1 MQNQSM
7 KRRKERK
14 SAEKIGGEAPSS
26 ILARFPS
33 KEIGEDQSMRTQ
45 ARSFVNWSGRMTLL
59 LGSCLLV
66 FTAGCKPTTTLS
78 AKGLIVVEE
87 GTARMPIVV
96 FENAPP
102 FTRQAVEDLANY
114 IEKTS
119 GARPEVLEGLPDPI
133 PEHAIWVG
141 YQPKLKELFPD
152 VDFDFK
158 HPEEIL
164 ISANENH
171 LVIAGRD
178 RWDPEHMTMKDR
190 RGKEIVGVQQEYGT
204 VNAVYT
210 FLQDHLGVRW
220 LWPGELGED
229 IVKQATIGF
238 APFTERYHPQIR
250 GRQFVFMIYTLE
262 KNMGGNK
269 WARHQRLQLDS
280 LFIQPGHPF
289 SDWWDRFHETNPEF
303 FALREDGTRSQ
314 GPSARTVKI
323 CKSSPAVWEQWMK
336 DVEAQMASNPD
347 RRTFA
352 ANANDGWTYGYCTDE
367 PCRAWDPPEGS
378 PTIHYV
384 DGKGTARKYVSMT
397 DRQITFANTL
407 ARMLRERFPDRDDLL
422 VSAMAYGASRTPPV
436 TAIKPDANVI
446 VSGVWSFH
454 NQPND
459 VDRESF
465 VEWSKISPLIA
476 WRPNLTSRAGW
487 KAGFPNS
494 APRRVIEDLRFAAEH
509 NIIGMSVDWI
519 FESWAAQGP
528 HYYMLAQMVWN
539 PYADGEAILAD
550 YYQRAFGPAAK
561 TMIGYWE
568 AIGNAATRIGYEGK
582 SEREVWNQAFFDDA
596 YARLDQATAEAT
608 EDGPLYGKRV
618 AFVRAGL
625 DYLRLIREMEPFI
638 DRMAE
643 TKGKDA
649 EAKAAAQ
656 AKWEEIFKEIE
667 RIKKEYP
674 FAISGSYVSP
684 GNRYLKNYS
693 PDQFTEKK

>member
-1 MQNQSM
+1 MQTPP
-7 KRRKERK
+7 E
-14 SAEKIGGEAPSS
+14 EKKDE
-26 ILARFPS
+26 
-33 KEIGEDQSMRTQ
+33 TQ
-45 ARSFVNWSGRMTLL
+45 ARKAGGPPTLLWFAYWSCRMTVL
-59 LGSCLLV
+59 LGSCLLLCTV
-66 FTAGCKPTTTLS
+66 GCQPTLPT
-78 AKGLIVVEE
+78 KELILVEE

-102 FTRQAVEDLANY
+102 FTRQAAEDLANY

-119 GARPEVLEGLPDPI
+119 GARPEVLEGLPDPV

-141 YQPKLKELFPD
+141 YQPKLNELFPD

-164 ISANENH
+164 IAANENH

-178 RWDPEHMTMKDR
+178 RWDPEHMTIEDR

-229 IVKQATIGF
+229 LLKQATIGF
-238 APFTERYHPQIR
+238 EPFTDRYHPQIR
-250 GRQFVFMIYTLE
+250 NRQAVFMIYTLV
-262 KNMGGNK
+262 KNSGGGK

-280 LFIQPGHPF
+280 LYINSGHQF
-289 SDWWDRFHETNPEF
+289 SDWWDRFHETNPEL
-303 FALREDGTRSQ
+303 FALQPDG
-314 GPSARTVKI
+314 ARGTPGGRTAKI
-323 CKSSPAVWEQWMK
+323 CQSSPAVWEQWMK
-336 DVEAQMASNPD
+336 DAEAQMASNPD
-347 RRTFA
+347 RLTFA
-352 ANANDGWTYGYCTDE
+352 AHANDGWTYGYCTCE
-367 PCRAWDPPEGS
+367 SCRAWDPPGGG
-378 PTIHYV
+378 PTFHYV
-384 DGKGTARKYVSMT
+384 SKGRARQSVAMT

-407 ARMLRERFPDRDDLL
+407 ARKLRERFPERDDLL
-422 VSAMAYGASRTPPV
+422 VSAMAYGASRPPPV
-436 TAIKPDANVI
+436 AAKPDPNVI

-454 NQPND
+454 NQPNA

-465 VEWSKISPLIA
+465 VEWSKIAPLIA

-494 APRRVIEDLRFAAEH
+494 APHRVIEDLRFAAEH
-509 NIIGMSVDWI
+509 HIIGLSIDWI

-528 HYYMLAQMVWN
+528 HYYMLAQMAWN

-550 YYQRAFGPAAK
+550 YYQRAFGPAVK
-561 TMIGYWE
+561 TMTGYWE
-568 AIGNAATRIGYEGK
+568 AIGNAATQIGFEDK
-582 SEREVWNQAFFDDA
+582 PEREVWNQAFFDHA
-596 YARLDQATAEAT
+596 YARLDQAAAETAGGE
-608 EDGPLYGKRV
+608 PVYGQRV

-643 TKGKDA
+643 TKGKEP

-667 RIKKEYP
+667 TIKKEYP
-674 FAISGSYVSP
+674 FAISRMYVSP
-684 GNRYLKNYS
+684 GNKYLKTYS
-693 PDQFTEKK
+693 PDQFEEDK